1 MANNKKYKGSLNLDW
16 INKDLSLYY
25 EIDEKEGRGIKPIWV
40 SHSDIKVAEPR
51 ILKYEKVFGDP
62 KTNNFLVK
70 GDNLLILRS
79 LVEMF
84 KDSTEKNR
92 IKCIYIDPP
101 YNTGNAFKHYDDNL
115 AHSEWLTMM
124 RDRLKML
131 RQLLRKDGCI
141 VVQIDNQEFAYLKV
155 LMDEV
160 FGRSNYVDFVTLE
173 TRTPSGYKVINPGF
187 FNASEYLLI
196 YAYDKKRFK
205 HNTIYKEKEFEEH
218 YNKFIKNKTKNPKK
232 WEVLNL
238 KDVITKKLKINT
250 WKEGE
255 KTLGK
260 EALLDEL
267 RNFAI
272 EHADQVAALEFVG
285 RKASR
290 KVIDA
295 KEKSLKNRN
304 KVSVLKGNGN
314 KDTYLYN
321 GREIVFY
328 SKKVREL
335 DGDIVGS
342 TVMTNIWTD
351 ISWSGIGTEGDVEF
365 KYSKK
370 PEKLIKRIIEF
381 STEKGDYVLDS
392 FAGLGTTGAVAQK
405 CNRRWIMIE
414 LGDHAET
421 KIIPRLQKV
430 TTGKDQKGISRDV
443 NWKGGGGFKY
453 YKLGDS
459 VIHEEEMNW
468 KMKNEEMAEAVFLHF
483 QYKLEKCS
491 YLQKNNMFLGKHR
504 ALRYH
509 FAICFASQELISIAE
524 EQYEGI
530 IDYLDK
536 EKSFRHLTIFTNT
549 PVAVSPEVIDERVL
563 IEKIPAKILREY
575 NLL

>member
-1 MANNKKYKGSLNLDW
+1 MGNNKNYRGSLSLDW

-25 EIDEKEGRGIKPIWV
+25 EIDEKEGRGIKPAWV
-40 SHSDIKVAEPR
+40 SHNDIKVAEPR

-62 KTNNFLVK
+62 KTENLLIK

-79 LVEMF
+79 LIEMF
-84 KDSTEKNR
+84 KDRPEKKR

-124 RDRLKML
+124 RDRLKL
-131 RQLLRKDGCI
+131 LKQLLRRDGCI
-141 VVQIDNQEFAYLKV
+141 VVQIDNQEFAHLKV

-160 FGRSNYVDFVTLE
+160 FGRNNYVDFVTIE
-173 TRTPSGYKVINPGF
+173 TRTASGYKVINPGF
-187 FNASEYLLI
+187 FNSSEYLLI

-205 HNTIYKEKEFEEH
+205 HKTIYKEKVFEAH
-218 YNKFIKNKTKNPKK
+218 YNKFIKNKNKNPAK

-238 KDVITKKLKINT
+238 KDVLAKKIKIKN

-285 RKASR
+285 RKASGR
-290 KVIDA
+290 VVDA
-295 KEKSLKNRN
+295 KERSLKSRN
-304 KVSVLKGNGN
+304 KVFILKNDG
-314 KDTYLYN
+314 KKSTYLYN

-381 STEKGDYVLDS
+381 ATDEEDYVLDS
-392 FAGLGTTGAVAQK
+392 FAGSGTTGAVAQK
-405 CNRRWIMIE
+405 CNRHWIMIE
-414 LGDHAET
+414 LGNHAQT

-430 TTGKDQKGISRDV
+430 ITGKDQKGISRDV

-459 VIHEEEMNW
+459 VIYKEDMNW
-468 KMKNEEMAEAVFLHF
+468 KMKTEEIAEGVFLHF
-483 QYKLEKCS
+483 QYGIKKCS
-491 YLQKNNMFLGKHR
+491 YLEKKHMFLGKHR
-504 ALRYH
+504 AMPYH
-509 FAICFASQELISIAE
+509 FAICFASRELTSITE
-524 EQYEGI
+524 EQYEGL

-536 EKSFRHLTIFTNT
+536 ERGFRHLSIFTNA
-549 PVAVSPEVIDERVL
+549 PVVVSPEVIDERVL
-563 IEKIPAKILREY
+563 IKKIPAKILREY